1 MTVFAATGGIRRS
14 SAGYAPGAAGKL
26 PGVIPE
32 ARRSGGEPLM
42 VIMESVREV
51 RRYAGTATAPAT
63 HVPADQQ
70 DQQDQQEVVH
80 AERDHDPGLDHRA
93 PTTAARLM
101 MPQTRRVP
109 AGLPPGTLPPGT
121 LPPGTLPPGTL
132 PPETFPSKPPEPS
145 ETLPPGTP
153 PPSAHARE
161 TPSAPANPQPVRV
174 PRIATQITYLAV
186 LVMVASG
193 VYISWHQ
200 GSGGGGLGGV
210 IAGGAFIIAA
220 VARFALP
227 RKLSGLLASR
237 SRVADVVTFVIF
249 GSCLL
254 VLGLVLPR

>member
-1 MTVFAATGGIRRS
+1 
-14 SAGYAPGAAGKL
+14 
-26 PGVIPE
+26 
-32 ARRSGGEPLM
+32 M

-51 RRYAGTATAPAT
+51 RRYAGTATAPTT
-63 HVPADQQ
+63 HVPA
-70 DQQDQQEVVH
+70 DQQEVVH
-80 AERDHDPGLDHRA
+80 AERDHDSGLDHRA

-121 LPPGTLPPGTL
+121 LPPGTLPP
-132 PPETFPSKPPEPS
+132 ETFPSKSPEPP
-145 ETLPPGTP
+145 ETLPPPT
-153 PPSAHARE
+153 SALAPE

-186 LVMVASG
+186 LVIVASG

-237 SRVADVVTFVIF
+237 GRVTDVVTFVIF